1 MNFNISNSPEY
12 SLYGQLSDELI
23 NLYGIKC
30 RYCVTD
36 RIEIDEILG
45 EHSRLS
51 VDDKKTF
58 DIFLLPSE
66 TENYGG
72 DFSLSVFGLSNNET
86 LTAFISAS
94 TMKKIHPK
102 IVEDVGTNF
111 DYILGDLIVFQSGK
125 IMEISGFSP
134 YVEGINNLF
143 VYNDNKNLYKVTL
156 RTYIGNSIEKNTDDS
171 LESVSIE
178 NLEKIFD
185 IDEEIEK
192 KQDEIAK
199 QPKKVN
205 KRKPVVSKNTHNNVF
220 GELDQLNYHF

>member
-51 VDDKKTF
+51 IDDKKTF

-72 DFSLSVFGLSNNET
+72 DFSLSVFGL
-86 LTAFISAS
+86 
-94 TMKKIHPK
+94 
-102 IVEDVGTNF
+102 
-111 DYILGDLIVFQSGK
+111 
-125 IMEISGFSP
+125 
-134 YVEGINNLF
+134 
-143 VYNDNKNLYKVTL
+143 
-156 RTYIGNSIEKNTDDS
+156 
-171 LESVSIE
+171 
-178 NLEKIFD
+178 
-185 IDEEIEK
+185 
-192 KQDEIAK
+192 
-199 QPKKVN
+199 
-205 KRKPVVSKNTHNNVF
+205 
-220 GELDQLNYHF
+220 

>member
-36 RIEIDEILG
+36 RIEVDEILG

-143 VYNDNKNLYKVTL
+143 VYNDNKNLYKLTL
-156 RTYIGNSIEKNTDDS
+156 RTYIGNSIEKNTDETS

-185 IDEEIEK
+185 IDEEIEQ

-220 GELDQLNYHF
+220 GAFG